1 MNSIASSSS
10 SSHIEERG
18 EAVAVAASVAALG
31 LLTLV
36 TRLPFRTHY
45 LMNWDAVQFAL
56 GIRHFDIVHHQPH
69 PPGYIGYVAI
79 GRLLMPLFGNDINAT
94 LIAVS
99 IAGEIAGVVLVFL
112 FARSLFGTRAGWAAG
127 LALVL
132 APLFWYYGEVA
143 NTYALEPALVLAI
156 AWPCW
161 RLWTGDV
168 EAASPAALALG
179 LAGAIR
185 PSTTALLG
193 PLFAFALMRSG
204 APRALK
210 IRAAALL
217 AAAIAVWLLP
227 LFVIAGGPLPVLTA
241 SLELGG
247 SVTAGTALWN
257 DALNPVRVGL
267 NAVMTG
273 VGWELG
279 VLLVFIIFG
288 FAVAPRL
295 GISVPMHP
303 PNSRGRVTVRDSFG
317 LFCAAWAAP
326 SLLIFVFV
334 HIGQVAYV
342 QTFTPLLFLVVG
354 PALEATASALGR
366 PWLGPWLLFIGLA
379 VEVVIFFTPAHSSL
393 AGDLRLHDQRVAS
406 MVKLVAAY
414 DPART
419 VLVTDAG
426 AAGSYRTAQVYL
438 PDYSRVAIGGD
449 ERGHAGEIYGDVYQP
464 WRFAREEPP
473 EWPANANT
481 YIVLDPEVVRRAP
494 DRDRLRRV
502 ALADGSHVLVW
513 QGPAPVMVGSQLW
526 FDHPGWVRTAG
537 RRI

>member
-1 MNSIASSSS
+1 
-10 SSHIEERG
+10 
-18 EAVAVAASVAALG
+18 
-31 LLTLV
+31 
-36 TRLPFRTHY
+36 
-45 LMNWDAVQFAL
+45 MNWDAVQFAL
-56 GIRHFDIVHHQPH
+56 GVRHFDIVHHQPH

-79 GRLLMPLFGNDINAT
+79 GRLLLPLFGGDINAT
-94 LIAVS
+94 LVAVS

-127 LALVL
+127 LALAF

-143 NTYALEPALVLAI
+143 NTYALEPALVLGI

-161 RLWTGDV
+161 RLWRREF

-185 PSTTALLG
+185 PSTTALLA
-193 PLFAFALMRSG
+193 PLFALALMRSS
-204 APRALK
+204 APHVLK
-210 IRAAALL
+210 IRAAAVLTAAVAVWLVPLLVVAGGPVPVL
-217 AAAIAVWLLP
+217 AAALR
-227 LFVIAGGPLPVLTA
+227 
-241 SLELGG
+241 LGG

-257 DALNPVRVGL
+257 DPLNPVRVGL

-279 VLLVFIIFG
+279 VLLVFVIFG

-295 GISVPMHP
+295 GVAVNAP
-303 PNSRGRVTVRDSFG
+303 PAFG

-326 SLLIFVFV
+326 SLLTFVFV

-342 QTFTPLLFLVVG
+342 QTFTPLLFLLVG

-366 PWLGPWLLFIGLA
+366 PWLWPWLLFTSLA
-379 VEVVIFFTPAHSSL
+379 VELVIFFTPSRSSL
-393 AGDLRLHDQRVAS
+393 AGDLRLHDLRVAS
-406 MVKLVAAY
+406 MLALVSAS

-426 AAGSYRTAQVYL
+426 AVGSYRTAQVYL
-438 PDYSRVAIGGD
+438 PDYSRVALGGD
-449 ERGHAGEIYGDVYQP
+449 ERGHAGEIYGDVYEP
-464 WRFAREEPP
+464 WRVARETPP
-473 EWPANANT
+473 EWPAQAST
-481 YIVLDPEVVRRAP
+481 YIVLDPEVVQRAP
-494 DRDRLRRV
+494 DRDLLRRV
-502 ALADGSHVLVW
+502 ALADGSHVWIW
-513 QGPAPVMVGSQLW
+513 QGPAPAMAGNQLW

-537 RRI
+537 NRI